1 MIQKIHPVFIA
12 YHGTYAASNGSKD
25 YAEKI
30 YEYLGKKGIK
40 DCFFFPRAQ
49 SNWYKANVKEI
60 MQSNLFILVCTNDIS
75 RTADGALDVAQHQNL
90 FVELET
96 FYGLTQA
103 NEVSRDDAVAVTV
116 GHDFKRGDEAKLHP
130 LFMDMASTLHCDE
143 LNEEQLEKIYQWV
156 ANRLEENRRERE
168 AGLSDEVEKVYDMR
182 NNLPHNRIQQYIAN
196 AKHIRSMG
204 ISNAYLAAQERASSL
219 RAFLNNGGLLEILFL
234 DPESENT
241 IRRAHEEGL
250 PREGRIKDTTK
261 FSFNTLW
268 DISHEYEH
276 AHLYLFDQVPRFN
289 AIFIDELLI
298 LQFYSYNNQGMD
310 NPVLCIRKKGGNSPL
325 YNFIDATF
333 EYLKNHSNER
343 KEDY

>member
-12 YHGTYAASNGSKD
+12 YHGTNDKNGSGAD
-25 YAEKI
+25 AQKI
-30 YEYLGKKGIK
+30 YDYLEKKGLK
-40 DCFFFPRAQ
+40 DCFYFPTANTSR
-49 SNWYKANVKEI
+49 YKANVKEI
-60 MQSNLFILVCTNDIS
+60 MQSNLFILVCTNGIARKDNGELDIV
-75 RTADGALDVAQHQNL
+75 RHTNL

-103 NEVSRDDAVAVTV
+103 EEVSRDDAVVVTI
-116 GHDFKRGDEAKLHP
+116 GHDFKWGEESKLHP
-130 LFMDMASTLHCDE
+130 LFADRVSSLNCDE
-143 LNEEQLEKIYQWV
+143 LNEEQLENIYHWV
-156 ANRLEENRRERE
+156 ANRLEKNRMKRE
-168 AGLSDEVEKVYDMR
+168 AGLSDEVEEVYDKR
-182 NNLPHNRIQQYIAN
+182 NNLHHNQIQQYIAN

-204 ISNAYLAAQERASSL
+204 ISNAYLAAQERTSSL
-219 RAFLNNGGLLEILFL
+219 RAFLKNGGLLEILFL

-310 NPVLCIRKKGGNSPL
+310 NPVLCIRKKGENSPL

-333 EYLKNHSNER
+333 KYLKNHSNER